1 MNHRILLVD
10 DDKELLA
17 ALEVKLQ
24 KEGYQID
31 TAPDGEVDRILGLE
45 FGADDY
51 ITKPYNPR
59 ELILRVKGLLKRTFH
74 FQDNQGTQEYI
85 QFGPLSIN
93 LGKHEVQMDGQVV
106 ELALTEFKLL
116 AHLIKNP

>member
-31 TAPDGEVDRILGLE
+31 TAPDGEAPMHRSR
-45 FGADDY
+45 F
-51 ITKPYNPR
+51 
-59 ELILRVKGLLKRTFH
+59 
-74 FQDNQGTQEYI
+74 
-85 QFGPLSIN
+85 
-93 LGKHEVQMDGQVV
+93 
-106 ELALTEFKLL
+106 
-116 AHLIKNP
+116 

>member
-31 TAPDGEVDRILGLE
+31 TAPDGEVARILGLE

-59 ELILRVKGLLKRTFH
+59 ELILRV
-74 FQDNQGTQEYI
+74 
-85 QFGPLSIN
+85 
-93 LGKHEVQMDGQVV
+93 
-106 ELALTEFKLL
+106 
-116 AHLIKNP
+116 